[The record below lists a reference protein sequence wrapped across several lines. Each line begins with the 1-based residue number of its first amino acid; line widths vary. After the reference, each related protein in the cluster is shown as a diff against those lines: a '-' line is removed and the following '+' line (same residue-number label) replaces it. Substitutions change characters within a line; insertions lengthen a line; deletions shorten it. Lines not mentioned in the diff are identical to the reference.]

1 MAPRVADITPVVPVS
16 DLDEAVGFFG
26 DTLGFEI
33 GHRFPGFA
41 YVSRDG
47 CGLRLIAANG
57 PGVNMD
63 DPARQMGVYVDVV
76 DLDALYA
83 SMKAVLPPDRVR
95 PPFDQPY
102 GQREFH
108 VYYEGLQL
116 IFGETVGSAP

>member
-16 DLDEAVGFFG
+16 DLDAAVVFFR

-33 GHRFPGFA
+33 GHRFDGFA

-47 CGLRLIAANG
+47 RGLRLIAADG

-76 DLDALYA
+76 ELDALYA
-83 SMKAVLPPDRVR
+83 SMEAALSTVDVR

-116 IFGETVGSAP
+116 IFGETARSAP